1 MISHLMQENIIEEI
15 EDDSDSEHY
24 DASMDSDKINIFSP
38 DLKTNIKDEDVEP
51 KVYRS
56 NQKDQMQ
63 SPNISPMESPRAA
76 RNHSSSNPHIHR
88 KKESKFLRL
97 LSNRFRGS
105 TISDHSLSSSS
116 PDTSSDHIFNGDE
129 EEAMVCH
136 IRPSKFYYLL
146 LLRT

>member
-1 MISHLMQENIIEEI
+1 MINQFMQESIIEEI

-24 DASMDSDKINIFSP
+24 DASVDSDKINIFSP

-76 RNHSSSNPHIHR
+76 RNRSSTNPHIQR

-105 TISDHSLSSSS
+105 TISDHSLSSS
-116 PDTSSDHIFNGDE
+116 PDTSSDHIVNGDE

-146 LLRT
+146 QLRT

>member
-1 MISHLMQENIIEEI
+1 MINHLMQESIIEEI

-24 DASMDSDKINIFSP
+24 DASVDSDKINIFSP

-63 SPNISPMESPRAA
+63 SPNISPMESPRAS
-76 RNHSSSNPHIHR
+76 RNRSSTNPHIHR

-105 TISDHSLSSSS
+105 TISDHSLSSS
-116 PDTSSDHIFNGDE
+116 PDSSSDHIVNGDE

-136 IRPSKFYYLL
+136 IRPTKFYYLL
-146 LLRT
+146 QLRT

>member
-1 MISHLMQENIIEEI
+1 MINHLMQESIIEEI

-24 DASMDSDKINIFSP
+24 DASVDSDKINIFSP

-76 RNHSSSNPHIHR
+76 RNRSSTNPHIHR

-105 TISDHSLSSSS
+105 TISDHSLSSS

-146 LLRT
+146 QLRT

>member
-1 MISHLMQENIIEEI
+1 V
-15 EDDSDSEHY
+15 
-24 DASMDSDKINIFSP
+24 DSDKINIFSP

-63 SPNISPMESPRAA
+63 SPNISPMESPKAV
-76 RNHSSSNPHIHR
+76 RNRSSTNPHIHR

-105 TISDHSLSSSS
+105 TISDHSLSSS
-116 PDTSSDHIFNGDE
+116 PDTSSDHIVNGDE

-146 LLRT
+146 QLRT